1 MTRYRVTA
9 DTDPPISN
17 SLSGL
22 VSNFLISRES
32 FLKGYSHR
40 RKWI

>member
-1 MTRYRVTA
+1 MTRYGVTA
-9 DTDPPISN
+9 DTDPAISN

-22 VSNFLISRES
+22 VRNFLVSRES
-32 FLKGYSHR
+32 LLKGYSHR